1 MWNTWGKYML
11 WVYILNKKFLSEDNG
26 ILIENIDI
34 MWTKKKKSKWRVDKA
49 VEGEALHCP
58 KYLI

>member
-1 MWNTWGKYML
+1 ML
-11 WVYILNKKFLSEDNG
+11 WVYILNKKFLSEVNG

-34 MWTKKKKSKWRVDKA
+34 IWTKKKCKWRVDKA
-49 VEGEALHCP
+49 VEGEELHCP